1 MSQTTVSARDD
12 AMLNMKNMEVL
23 LFDNRTDQSRMIKE
37 MLKQIGCRV
46 SLVMIKSDCFSKLIN
61 GRYDLM
67 LFDHSIPEQDV
78 TSFVNRLEIID
89 RCMSVAM
96 MVTLPSKFYEGKYGC
111 TGIDYLIFKPF
122 GYEDLLLLVREAFQY
137 SQGFKQTILNKW
149 K

>member
-1 MSQTTVSARDD
+1 MTQTTASARDV

-23 LFDNRTDQSRMIKE
+23 LFDNRNDQSRMIAE

-46 SLVMIKSDCFSKLIN
+46 SPVKIKHDCFAKLIN
-61 GRYDLM
+61 GRYDLV
-67 LFDHSIPEQDV
+67 LFDHSIPGLDV
-78 TSFVNRLEIID
+78 TGFVNKLEIID
-89 RCMSVAM
+89 RSMSVAM
-96 MVTLPSKFYEGKYGC
+96 MVTLSSRFYEEKYGC
-111 TGIDYLIFKPF
+111 SGIDYLIFKPF

>member
-67 LFDHSIPEQDV
+67 LFDHSIPELDV

-122 GYEDLLLLVREAFQY
+122 GYEELLLLVREAFQF
-137 SQGFKQTILNKW
+137 SLKLKKIILNKW
-149 K
+149 E